1 MSPAELPLVSSI
13 ELLIFRDLD
22 QDIFLNDPQILKGVP
37 RKLLEGQLAQAVAD
51 LFRQL
56 PPGEPARCHMPS
68 FGLQFYSEDG
78 NQQICSICWQCNN
91 IYGDFQYNFDGSA
104 PVSQKLLGLLD
115 RLSW

>member
-1 MSPAELPLVSSI
+1 MLPAQLPVVSAVEI
-13 ELLIFRDLD
+13 LILRDIDQYVSLD
-22 QDIFLNDPQILKGVP
+22 DARILKRVP

-56 PPGEPARCHMPS
+56 PPGEPARCHMPP

-91 IYGDFQYNFDGSA
+91 IYGDFQYNFDSSA
-104 PVSQKLLGLLD
+104 LVSQQLFALLD
-115 RLSW
+115 RLTL